1 MRLSSVAPLLAA
13 IPTTLAKPTQPP
25 FSNTTT
31 LPTHWGLLV
40 FPHFQA
46 LDVFGPIDV
55 FNNLAMMYKN
65 STTMYLSILSR
76 TMEPVTTG
84 MAGMAGGFEEK
95 VVPTTTFQQYLN
107 KPKTAG
113 PKPVDGKPVEDC
125 DDGAGGHAIAKRA
138 IRFGTRQDHGSM
150 PHDSMPLMPM
160 PPTDLGDIEVL
171 IVPGGGGTRSNVS
184 EEIAF
189 IKEMYPKVKY
199 ILSICTGAT
208 LLSRAGVLDGKKA
221 TTNKF
226 SWAWASAQ
234 GPNVDW
240 VAKARWVEDGNIISS
255 SGVSA
260 GIDAAYALVSRIY
273 GEPVADYLAKA
284 AEYYR
289 ETDPSHDEFASIW
302 EVPGA

>member
-1 MRLSSVAPLLAA
+1 M
-13 IPTTLAKPTQPP
+13 
-25 FSNTTT
+25 
-31 LPTHWGLLV
+31 
-40 FPHFQA
+40 
-46 LDVFGPIDV
+46 DVL
-55 FNNLAMMYKN
+55 NNLAMMYRN
-65 STTMYLSILSR
+65 STTMYLSVLSR
-76 TMEPVTTG
+76 TMAPVTTG
-84 MAGMAGGFEEK
+84 MSGMAGGFEEL
-95 VVPTTTFQQYLN
+95 VVPTTTFEQYLTNAKTPNYN
-107 KPKTAG
+107 KPA
-113 PKPVDGKPVEDC
+113 DGKSVADC

-138 IRFGTRQDHGSM
+138 IRLGARQDHSSM
-150 PHDSMPLMPM
+150 PPMPM

-208 LLSRAGVLDGKKA
+208 LLSRAGILDGKKA

-234 GPNVDW
+234 GPNVNW
-240 VAKARWVEDGNIISS
+240 VPKARWVEDGNIISS

-260 GIDAAYALVSRIY
+260 GIDAAYALVSRLY

>member
-13 IPTTLAKPTQPP
+13 LPTALAKPSQPP
-25 FSNTTT
+25 FSNTTA

-65 STTMYLSILSR
+65 STSMYLTILSR
-76 TMEPVTTG
+76 TMAPVTTG

-95 VVPTTTFQQYLN
+95 IVPTTTFQEYLTKG
-107 KPKTAG
+107 KPHYG
-113 PKPVDGKPVEDC
+113 KPADGKPVEDC

-138 IRFGTRQDHGSM
+138 MRFGARQDHGSM
-150 PHDSMPLMPM
+150 PHDMMPPM
-160 PPTDLGDIEVL
+160 PPKDLGDIEVL
-171 IVPGGGGTRSNVS
+171 IVPGGGGTRSNVT

-189 IKEMYPKVKY
+189 IKEMYPKVKW

-234 GPNVDW
+234 GPNVTW
-240 VAKARWVEDGNIISS
+240 IPTARWVEDGNIISS

-260 GIDAAYALVSRIY
+260 GIDAAYALISRIY

-284 AEYYR
+284 AEYNR
-289 ETDPSHDEFASIW
+289 EMDPHRDVFGKIW
-302 EVPGA
+302 EVPGAT

>member
-1 MRLSSVAPLLAA
+1 MRFSRVAPLLAA
-13 IPTTLAKPTQPP
+13 LPTALAKPSQPP
-25 FSNTTT
+25 ISNTTT

-65 STTMYLSILSR
+65 STTMYLTVLSK

-95 VVPTTTFQQYLN
+95 VVPTTTFKEYLS
-107 KPKTAG
+107 KKKHSPG
-113 PKPVDGKPVEDC
+113 PPVDGPPVEDC

-138 IRFGTRQDHGSM
+138 MRFGARQEHSM
-150 PHDSMPLMPM
+150 PHDTMPSVSPK
-160 PPTDLGDIEVL
+160 DLGDIEVL

-199 ILSICTGAT
+199 VLSICTGAT

-234 GPNVDW
+234 GPNVTW
-240 VAKARWVEDGNIISS
+240 VPTARWVEDGNIISS

-273 GEPVADYLAKA
+273 SEPVADYLAKA
-284 AEYYR
+284 AEYNR
-289 ETDPSHDEFASIW
+289 EMDAHHDPFGKLW
-302 EVPGA
+302 EVPGAT